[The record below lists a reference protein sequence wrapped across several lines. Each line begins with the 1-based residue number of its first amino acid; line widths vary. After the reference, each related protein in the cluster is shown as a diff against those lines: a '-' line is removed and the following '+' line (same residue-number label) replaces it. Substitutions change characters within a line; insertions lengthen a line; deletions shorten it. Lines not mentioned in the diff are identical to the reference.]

1 MSSDNDLRDDIE
13 EMRNALKE
21 ATERLRAL
29 EHKVDV
35 ATDRIIY
42 IGACEQKLR
51 DIRNDL
57 DAVNAKLSALPN
69 VNADVRCVLLRSL
82 QEELDRP
89 RLLEIEARYLGGYFE
104 CLRRISTTI
113 REDMLKSRDISEWAL
128 SHALKEFEEM
138 WRQAD
143 PEAKFGHRV

>member
-1 MSSDNDLRDDIE
+1 MSSDNELRDDIE
-13 EMRNALKE
+13 KMRNALKE

-35 ATDRIIY
+35 ATDRIIF

-51 DIRNDL
+51 DIRDDL
-57 DAVNAKLSALPN
+57 EAVNAKLSVLPN
-69 VNADVRCVLLRSL
+69 VNAEARRVLLRSL

-89 RLLEIEARYLGGYFE
+89 RLPEIEGRHLVGYFE

-113 REDMLKSRDISEWAL
+113 RKDMLNSPDVSEWAL
-128 SHALKEFEEM
+128 RHALEEFKEL
-138 WRQAD
+138 WR
-143 PEAKFGHRV
+143 EAEGEAIQRT